1 MVEKM
6 SGKKAIALLSG
17 GIDSAVAAAIA
28 IKAEWELMALSFNYG
43 QRHVFELESAKE
55 IASHLKIERHIIFP
69 LPINQFGGSSL
80 LGEGEVPKGRT
91 PEQIATGIPSTYVPG
106 RNLIFLSIAVSFA
119 EAINANAVVFGA
131 HIVDYSG
138 YPDCRPEFI
147 DAFQRTANL
156 ATKTGTEKRL
166 IRIWPPLI
174 NMSKT
179 EIIKTG
185 AELGVD
191 FSLTF
196 SCYDPDE
203 QGRACGQCD
212 SCLIRKKGFSE
223 AGIPDPT
230 PHQS

>member
-1 MVEKM
+1 MTE
-6 SGKKAIALLSG
+6 KKAIALLSG

-28 IKAEWELMALSFNYG
+28 IKAGWELMALSFNYG

-55 IASHLKIERHIIFP
+55 IAGHLKIDSHIIFP

-80 LGEGEVPKGRT
+80 LSEGEVPKGRT

-106 RNLIFLSIAVSFA
+106 RNLIFLSIAVSLA

-156 ATKTGTEKRL
+156 ATKAGTEKRL

-203 QGRACGQCD
+203 AGRACGLCD
-212 SCLIRKKGFSE
+212 SCLIRKKGFAE

-230 PHQS
+230 PYHS

>member
-1 MVEKM
+1 MTDQ
-6 SGKKAIALLSG
+6 KAIALLSG

-28 IKAEWELMALSFNYG
+28 VKAGWELMALSFNYG

-55 IASHLKIERHIIFP
+55 IASHLKIDSHIIFP

-80 LGEGEVPKGRT
+80 LGQGEIPKGRN
-91 PEQIATGIPSTYVPG
+91 PEQIASGIPSTYVPA
-106 RNLIFLSIAVSFA
+106 RNLVFLSIAVSFA
-119 EAINANAVVFGA
+119 EAVSANAVVFGA

-156 ATKTGTEKRL
+156 ATKAGTEKRL

-203 QGRACGQCD
+203 HGRACGLCD
-212 SCLIRKKGFSE
+212 SCVIRKNGFKQ
-223 AGIPDPT
+223 AGLKDPT
-230 PHQS
+230 PYR